1 MPIFDKLFKALKNG
15 GKQTSTPSAIPAPN
29 AINANS
35 TAPDGAAS
43 VPSVDDL
50 EESPPPGEVVDA
62 MSLPSFR
69 KIAAETDRQLR
80 EASEVPIE
88 LLRNYL
94 RAIPKDEE
102 RTLAADR
109 LLKELQGVY
118 DFYKANLDHATVT
131 RVIKALQPFASEK
144 VSDSIKYSRL
154 CPIHVSR
161 ATLLP
166 ELFEDFKEA
175 FRCEDKDEQVEEKKQ
190 KPPTSFRP

>member
-1 MPIFDKLFKALKNG
+1 MPIFDKFFKGLKDG
-15 GKQTSTPSAIPAPN
+15 GKQISSSSSIPPSNTIH
-29 AINANS
+29 ANS
-35 TAPDGAAS
+35 SVPDGAAS

-50 EESPPPGEVVDA
+50 EESPPPGEVIDA

-118 DFYKANLDHATVT
+118 NFYKENLDRATVN
-131 RVIKALQPFASEK
+131 RVMKALQPFASEK
-144 VSDSIKYSRL
+144 VSDGIKYSR
-154 CPIHVSR
+154 PDSIHVGR

-166 ELFEDFKEA
+166 GLFEDFKEA

-190 KPPTSFRP
+190 IPPTSFRP